1 MATKSRLE
9 GAVNQ
14 IQRIKAS
21 SLTTNTFVENY
32 QKPGTPVVITGLLL
46 DCDWTLDYLCQQL
59 GDRKFLLRS
68 YGQARY
74 KQDKRQWTN
83 IGSGVE
89 AQVLPFSEYTKLLRN
104 RQAHIQDLYLA
115 KCSIKNTPLSQTLAF
130 NSIAAQLG
138 LTQPFS
144 DLNLWLGPG
153 GHVEC
158 LHYDA
163 TDGTLVQLHG
173 AKKVVLFPPS
183 QLSKL
188 YPFPLSIHLRHGL
201 KLRSWFS
208 QVYPETPDLKSF
220 PQFAEAL
227 PHKHEVILQQ
237 GELLYIPAGWWHE
250 VTALG
255 EEMVCSVNQFWRV
268 LPRRRALF
276 SVSVW
281 RNYLGIL
288 FALPY
293 IGAKLAIAIFSSDRQ
308 QKISKILQML

>member
-1 MATKSRLE
+1 MDKPRLDRV
-9 GAVNQ
+9 VNQ
-14 IQRIKAS
+14 LQRIDVS
-21 SLTTNTFVENY
+21 SLTTNIFVESY
-32 QKPGTPVVITGLLL
+32 QKTGTPVVITGLLPN
-46 DCDWTLDYLCQQL
+46 CDWTLDYLCEQL
-59 GDRKFLLRS
+59 GDRQFLLRS
-68 YGQARY
+68 YGQTRY
-74 KQDKRQWTN
+74 KQDKRQWAN

-89 AQVLPFSEYTKLLRN
+89 AQVLPFKEYAELLRN
-104 RQAHIQDLYLA
+104 RQAHARDLYLA
-115 KCSIKNTPLSQTLAF
+115 KCSIKNTPLSRTLAF

-173 AKKVVLFPPS
+173 AKKVMLFPPS
-183 QLSKL
+183 QLSNL
-188 YPFPLSIHLRHGL
+188 YPFPLAIHFCHGL

-220 PQFAEAL
+220 PKFAQAL
-227 PHKHEVILQQ
+227 THKHEVTLQQ

-255 EEMVCSVNQFWRV
+255 EEMVCSVNQFWQV
-268 LPRRRALF
+268 SPRKRALV

-293 IGAKLAIAIFSSDRQ
+293 IGAKLAIAVFSCDRQ